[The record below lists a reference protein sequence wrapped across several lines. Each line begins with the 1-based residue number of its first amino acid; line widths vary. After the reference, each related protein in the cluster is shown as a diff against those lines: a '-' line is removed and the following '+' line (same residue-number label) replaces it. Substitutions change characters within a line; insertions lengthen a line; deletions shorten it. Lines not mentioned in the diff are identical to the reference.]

1 MTTLAEL
8 QQLITTHWGDLQVT
22 YKLKRLGFF
31 GSYARGEQTPSSDVD
46 VLVEFSEPVGFE
58 FVHLADHLE
67 QLFGLPVDLV
77 TSDALKPNRR
87 DLILS
92 DLVDA
97 QA

>member
-8 QQLITTHWGDLQVT
+8 QQLITDHWSELQGA

-31 GSYARGEQTPSSDVD
+31 GSYARGEQTPTSDVD

-58 FVHLADHLE
+58 FVHLANHLE

-77 TSDALKPNRR
+77 TPDAIKPNRR
-87 DLILS
+87 DLVFA
-92 DLVDA
+92 DFVDA